1 MYKKLQAIKLS
12 DAEKPFLKPDNIANQ
27 QNDFKGDVNKILE
40 EEKEKELFDDK
51 RLNPQEDGQ
60 NKKTKRALPKKKKT
74 DRDYEK
80 IEQKEQ

>member
-1 MYKKLQAIKLS
+1 MYKKLQAVKYS
-12 DAEKPFLKPDNIANQ
+12 DAEKPFLKQDNIVNQ